1 MHIKKIKR
9 LKLDLFTIIE
19 NISPFTKKNA
29 LLVDSNLTLLIT
41 ILFFF
46 SLCLNYEHYVF

>member
-9 LKLDLFTIIE
+9 LKLDLFTIIN
-19 NISPFTKKNA
+19 NISPFTKNA